1 MMRYSSCG
9 HIISLFLSPTTHF
22 SELLIGNVIISLFLS
37 QGGSDTT
44 WSQHSSTKGRGHLW
58 SALLV
63 FMVCIVTLAVLAVV
77 GLALVLGG
85 NYYIILMHAS

>member
-1 MMRYSSCG
+1 
-9 HIISLFLSPTTHF
+9 
-22 SELLIGNVIISLFLS
+22 VIISLFLS